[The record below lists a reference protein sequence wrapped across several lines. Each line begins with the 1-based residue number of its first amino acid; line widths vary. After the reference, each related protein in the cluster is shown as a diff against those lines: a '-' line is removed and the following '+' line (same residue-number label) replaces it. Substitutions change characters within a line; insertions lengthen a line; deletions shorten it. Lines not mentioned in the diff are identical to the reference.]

1 MRKTSLTRRWCST
14 VSTVPP
20 SGVHDDRVMGPEILT
35 RGARVQGQP
44 GRGEDTVSGPAGQAL
59 DVTTGDTRGF
69 FLVPVDLGL
78 DQPVPIRSQVER
90 PLWAEI
96 THILSRAVVYGG
108 GGVGIGP
115 NGELVPIPPHGPAAM
130 AERFVSTS
138 NDVMLLM
145 CMLDAIGAMTD
156 RSARA
161 SVQRAVLAEA
171 AKIVSRLASGIP
183 QRGPV
188 NGKRNKETASA

>member
-1 MRKTSLTRRWCST
+1 MELTSGPFRWLNGTLTDLNAMTPGASATLLLTRANCING
-14 VSTVPP
+14 
-20 SGVHDDRVMGPEILT
+20 SGCI
-35 RGARVQGQP
+35 
-44 GRGEDTVSGPAGQAL
+44 AGQAL